1 MDAHD
6 CKKRAFWEVGYTC
19 EHDALK
25 CTDFAKQILVDYARL
40 LDQSAPMEDYSPWWL
55 GCRSCDISMGVVVA
69 PRLGFQS

>member
-1 MDAHD
+1 MIAIIDPGSLVHNVNSTPS
-6 CKKRAFWEVGYTC
+6 E
-19 EHDALK
+19 